1 MASTTSTRV
10 LKILARLRDEQPTLQ
25 DAEDLP
31 PPPTHPT
38 PSAAAREARA
48 AAGGQDATPGP
59 APALEGLAKPPK
71 KPKPRLT
78 PGSLA

>member
-1 MASTTSTRV
+1 MAKSTNARV
-10 LKILARLRDEQPTLQ
+10 LKILSKLRDEQPLLQ

-31 PPPTHPT
+31 PPPTHPA

-48 AAGGQDATPGP
+48 AAGGLDSTPGP
-59 APALEGLAKPPK
+59 APALEGLAKPPR
-71 KPKPRLT
+71 KPKPKLT